1 MGTYHSNP
9 DGSATIFTK
18 EDVFKDNSS
27 NDRTW
32 TGLRPGKDMFRVV
45 TEKHSPTLSG
55 VSNKELDGV
64 PLFEGTYAM
73 SHIAGFSES
82 SSSQDVAIED
92 DLPTWGQGQTEM
104 ISRSNPGRPYISL
117 PVMAAEMLELT
128 SLFRVTTKTLATT
141 LGSTYLNYKFGWAT
155 LVSDLRKFRSITKV
169 VESRIRE
176 FNSLVQ
182 YGSFSRELT
191 LGKARTSKEFG
202 LSYIY
207 NVGNSKVKG
216 IGNRTV
222 KSDMTGYIRYVP
234 TLATFEENLL
244 PLEPVEHFNIA
255 LRHVLDLDELDPD
268 TIWEAIPF
276 SWLVDYFY
284 EIGPYLEATNNDF
297 KLKIEELT
305 LTKASKEIVTTIP
318 KTWSSKVDAMQKTQG
333 QAIQYRVKRKAW
345 NNFDFL
351 DLRPNWNLLNPSQIT
366 TILALLASRSK

>member
-1 MGTYHSNP
+1 
-9 DGSATIFTK
+9 
-18 EDVFKDNSS
+18 
-27 NDRTW
+27 
-32 TGLRPGKDMFRVV
+32 
-45 TEKHSPTLSG
+45 
-55 VSNKELDGV
+55 
-64 PLFEGTYAM
+64 
-73 SHIAGFSES
+73 
-82 SSSQDVAIED
+82 
-92 DLPTWGQGQTEM
+92 
-104 ISRSNPGRPYISL
+104 
-117 PVMAAEMLELT
+117 
-128 SLFRVTTKTLATT
+128 
-141 LGSTYLNYKFGWAT
+141 
-155 LVSDLRKFRSITKV
+155 
-169 VESRIRE
+169 
-176 FNSLVQ
+176 
-182 YGSFSRELT
+182 
-191 LGKARTSKEFG
+191 
-202 LSYIY
+202 
-207 NVGNSKVKG
+207 
-216 IGNRTV
+216 
-222 KSDMTGYIRYVP
+222 MTGYIRYVP